1 MSSDLINIYTY
12 LVGNS
17 KHETMGWYNDYKGF
31 VAEVKKVK
39 ESGKIPDKDFLEKLF
54 FNGGN
59 GIASNGQSI
68 VRRTDL
74 DKLVKNNEFVEIVS
88 QLIMDPNKETHNAL
102 RNKWYEIT
110 EKNRPVLT
118 NRATAAC
125 TTNVSCAV
133 DEGKFDKVFKWLTKE
148 EKLIPDY
155 TGEQDWYNRN
165 IFAVKEVR
173 EAIKD
178 VEPDPYWVN
187 IFIWKMFENLSNP
200 FLLKKQIV
208 KYGAPGTGKTYI
220 AKQTA
225 KLQFDF
231 WKSHFAPNENFT
243 YKVMREVIQF
253 HPSYS
258 YEDFLEGLRPTK
270 EGNLTLHNGLF
281 KSFCIKAGRWEVDI
295 ANLGKNAAK
304 LTIAEVKALE
314 SDLPGEYWNYIF
326 KLDEGHN
333 STPLLD
339 VLPPYFLII
348 DEINRAELSRVFGEL
363 MYCLE
368 YRGETGAVKTQ
379 YAHLNDEITG
389 MIKIGEGYQFFVP
402 HNLYILATMNTID
415 RSVESFD
422 FALRRRFCWE
432 EVLPSYE
439 LLSDHLEKHNKNWL
453 ELSEVLKELNDKII
467 SEPLLGKDYCIGHA
481 YLWDLPYSKDISLTE
496 VKKLVWGDSLQSLL
510 EEYLRGTGREDELLK
525 QFSSAFGL

>member
-1 MSSDLINIYTY
+1 MVSNLTNIYTY

-17 KHETMGWYNDYKGF
+17 KYEQMGWYNAYKGF
-31 VAEVKKVK
+31 VEEVERVK
-39 ESGKIPDKDFLEKLF
+39 EIGGIPENDFLRKLF

-59 GIASNGQSI
+59 GVASNGQS
-68 VRRTDL
+68 VVKGSDFKAL
-74 DKLVKNNEFVEIVS
+74 VEDDKFVEIVS
-88 QLIMDPNKETHNAL
+88 QLIMDPNNETHNAL
-102 RNKWYEIT
+102 RNKWNELT
-110 EKNRPVLT
+110 DKNRPVLT

-125 TTNVSCAV
+125 TTNVSSAV
-133 DEGKFDKVFKWLTKE
+133 DESKFNQVFHWLQK
-148 EKLIPDY
+148 EKLIPNY

-165 IFAVKEVR
+165 IYVVQEVR

-178 VEPDPYWVN
+178 VEDDPFWIN

-200 FLLKKQIV
+200 FSLKKQIV
-208 KYGAPGTGKTYI
+208 KYGAPGTGKTFI
-220 AKQTA
+220 ANQTA
-225 KLQFDF
+225 RLQFDI
-231 WKSHFAPNENFT
+231 WKSRFAPNENFT
-243 YKVMREVIQF
+243 YEVMNEVIQF

-258 YEDFLEGLRPTK
+258 YEDFFEGLRPTK

-281 KSFCIKAGRWEVDI
+281 KSFCMKAGYWEVDI
-295 ANLGKNAAK
+295 ANLGKDVVK
-304 LTIAEVKALE
+304 LTVSEVKALE
-314 SDLPGEYWNYIF
+314 NQLSGEYWSYIF
-326 KLDEGHN
+326 DLGEVYN
-333 STPLLD
+333 STPLVD
-339 VLPPYFLII
+339 VLPPHFLII

-368 YRGETGAVKTQ
+368 YRGKTIKTQ

-389 MIKIGEGYQFFVP
+389 MIKLGEGYQFFVP

-422 FALRRRFCWE
+422 FALRRRFRWE
-432 EVLPSYE
+432 EVLPSYD
-439 LLSDHLEKHNKNWL
+439 LLYYHLEEHNKNWIG
-453 ELSEVLKELNDKII
+453 LSKALKELNKQIT

-481 YLWDLPYSKDISLTE
+481 YLWKLPYSKDISLTE

-525 QFSSAFGL
+525 KFSSAFGL